1 MPRKKSS
8 SLKENLKKKIP
19 EASGADTATDVEME
33 ELSEHE
39 AETSPKDV
47 QPDIRSPK
55 SREQKIREKNFEV
68 KRKARENEERRERER
83 AQDAELRKQARE
95 EDKAIRQRDREAT
108 AKTMEN
114 LRADKERRLRERARD
129 ADLRKQAREEDEAIR
144 QRNREA
150 SSRAKE
156 NLRADKERREK
167 ERARETELR
176 KQARQRPRD
185 PMPRDSNHDAME
197 VDGEPLD
204 GNEGTAA
211 DVPMEV
217 DDDSEPTP
225 ADVLRDLR
233 RDHFQHLD
241 HNDFDTD
248 LFSDNP
254 LLNAGK
260 EFYKELEQTGW
271 STCVHCS
278 ETYICMKVGPRSKKC
293 VSCTRNPKLFAPEN
307 DLTPSPPP
315 PCLSDLSPIEK
326 SCISLICPVIGIYK
340 KGHLTPS
347 ASSRTSTPWPQPFL
361 GFPPVGAFHHHQRS
375 Q

>member
-33 ELSEHE
+33 ELSEQE

-95 EDKAIRQRDREAT
+95 KDEAIRQRDREAT
-108 AKTMEN
+108 AKVMEN
-114 LRADKERRLRERARD
+114 LRADKVR
-129 ADLRKQAREEDEAIR
+129 R
-144 QRNREA
+144 QR
-150 SSRAKE
+150 
-156 NLRADKERREK
+156 

-241 HNDFDTD
+241 HNDFDTN

-293 VSCTRNPKLFAPEN
+293 VRCTRNPKLFAPEN
-307 DLTPSPPP
+307 DLTPTPPP

-340 KGHLTPS
+340 KGHST
-347 ASSRTSTPWPQPFL
+347 ASKGHTISVIQDVNTLATTLPRLPANLPFIIIKGPNERIQDQSFRVRRQAL
-361 GFPPVGAFHHHQRS
+361 IDALVYLKNNNEDYRRALYSIF
-375 Q
+375 

>member
-1 MPRKKSS
+1 
-8 SLKENLKKKIP
+8 
-19 EASGADTATDVEME
+19 
-33 ELSEHE
+33 
-39 AETSPKDV
+39 
-47 QPDIRSPK
+47 
-55 SREQKIREKNFEV
+55 
-68 KRKARENEERRERER
+68 
-83 AQDAELRKQARE
+83 
-95 EDKAIRQRDREAT
+95 
-108 AKTMEN
+108 
-114 LRADKERRLRERARD
+114 
-129 ADLRKQAREEDEAIR
+129 
-144 QRNREA
+144 
-150 SSRAKE
+150 
-156 NLRADKERREK
+156 
-167 ERARETELR
+167 
-176 KQARQRPRD
+176 
-185 PMPRDSNHDAME
+185 MPRDSNHDAME

-293 VSCTRNPKLFAPEN
+293 VRCTRNPKLFAPEN
-307 DLTPSPPP
+307 DLTPTPPP

-340 KGHLTPS
+340 KGHST
-347 ASSRTSTPWPQPFL
+347 ASTGHTISVIQDVNTLATTLPRLPANLPFIIIKGPNERIQDQSFRVRRQSL
-361 GFPPVGAFHHHQRS
+361 INALVYLKNNNEDYRRALYSIF
-375 Q
+375 